1 MEETETR
8 HDRALV
14 VLAFPGLARS
24 AHLDRRPAPAR
35 SADPG
40 RHRDQCHAARPARRL
55 PLAARRDLLRRR
67 DRKRDLVRPRLPV
80 AGW

>member
-14 VLAFPGLARS
+14 ALALPGL
-24 AHLDRRPAPAR
+24 AR

-40 RHRDQCHAARPARRL
+40 RHRGQGHPVRPARRL
-55 PLAARRDLLRRR
+55 PLEARQDLLRRLG
-67 DRKRDLVRPRLPV
+67 RKRDLARPRLRV
-80 AGW
+80 AG